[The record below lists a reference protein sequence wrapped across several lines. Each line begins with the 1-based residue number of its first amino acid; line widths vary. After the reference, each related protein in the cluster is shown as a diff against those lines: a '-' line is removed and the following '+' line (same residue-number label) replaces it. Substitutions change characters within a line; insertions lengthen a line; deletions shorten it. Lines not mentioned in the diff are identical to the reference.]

1 MPYIALTNAEAQSF
15 SQPGYSRSTKC
26 YRDEYREKYIPG
38 TKERP
43 GYVRNWTEKVEIS
56 CARRSVDP
64 SSPRLQSA
72 EFDSNDCSQGND
84 WWSARGWTWCC
95 SIKETRSLDWSPC
108 WGRSRSNGR
117 LPNRWWLISWG
128 YLPSNRFRDLTRPVH
143 YGGPEVEGLALNYQK
158 HLGAEPAKTPA
169 GLCSAVPPRTLS
181 EPLAAS
187 SFRSD
192 QPLPF
197 DPEHTGSCCAL
208 YVRCHQRNHYPRSV

>member
-72 EFDSNDCSQGND
+72 EFDSNDCSQG
-84 WWSARGWTWCC
+84 SV
-95 SIKETRSLDWSPC
+95 I
-108 WGRSRSNGR
+108 
-117 LPNRWWLISWG
+117 
-128 YLPSNRFRDLTRPVH
+128 
-143 YGGPEVEGLALNYQK
+143 GGL
-158 HLGAEPAKTPA
+158 LGAGLGAALSRRQGRWIGVPVGVAA
-169 GLCSAVPPRTLS
+169 GAMVGCQI
-181 EPLAAS
+181 
-187 SFRSD
+187 D
-192 QPLPF
+192 
-197 DPEHTGSCCAL
+197 GG
-208 YVRCHQRNHYPRSV
+208 